1 MVNIK
6 KKILKK
12 IHLYGL
18 IIPTTKALLKVFV
31 RVSQITCF
39 FCTPLLTCQ
48 FSPSDLPREGSWIKE
63 RLGVREGGWMD
74 GEMVTTRSKKL
85 GICFTTGS
93 RDFLSIS
100 LEKKWNES
108 KQRITWES
116 HGMMPSLFWR
126 ASHVQEKCGPPLT
139 YWQSWA
145 RPRLWQVT
153 IFHLIF
159 QGSVKKLSFLNL
171 LGRLYHSFLCTP
183 TALYS
188 YII

>member
-1 MVNIK
+1 MCVPDHM
-6 KKILKK
+6 LLLYTSS
-12 IHLYGL
+12 HLPVFSIWSSKRRKL
-18 IIPTTKALLKVFV
+18 NQRKVG
-31 RVSQITCF
+31 C
-39 FCTPLLTCQ
+39 
-48 FSPSDLPREGSWIKE
+48 EGRWMS
-63 RLGVREGGWMD
+63 GWRD
-74 GEMVTTRSKKL
+74 GDYT
-85 GICFTTGS
+85 ICFTTGS

-100 LEKKWNES
+100 LEKNEMRAS
-108 KQRITWES
+108 RRITWES
-116 HGMMPSLFWR
+116 HEMMPSLFWR

-171 LGRLYHSFLCTP
+171 PGRLYHFFLCTP
-183 TALYS
+183 IAPYS